1 MQSAPAV
8 SVILPTYNERESLRL
23 LAPRLLAALTPYSS
37 EILVVDDDSPDGTG
51 ALVEELA
58 HSGPFRRLRRP
69 GRLGLASAVLEG
81 FSKARG
87 RVLVVM
93 DADGSH
99 PPETIPSLVEPI
111 LSGDAEF
118 VLASRKLPG
127 GSSPGLR
134 GTRKAISWI
143 ASSLA
148 RPLTSVSDPMS
159 GFFAVARPVLDR
171 ARLTPLGFKIALEV
185 LVKCRP
191 GPLVEVPFCFE
202 SRVAGNSKLDRRQIG
217 GFIRH
222 LWRLYVW
229 RASGRVSGRAS
240 STR

>member
-1 MQSAPAV
+1 MQFAPAV
-8 SVILPTYNERESLRL
+8 SVILPTYNERETLRV
-23 LAPRLLAALTPYSS
+23 LAPRLVSALAPYSS

-51 ALVEELA
+51 QLVEELA
-58 HSGPFRRLRRP
+58 RTGPFRRLARR

-81 FSKARG
+81 FTKAQG

-99 PPETIPSLVEPI
+99 PPETVPSLIDPI
-111 LSGDAEF
+111 LAGRAEF

-127 GSSPGLR
+127 GSAPGLR
-134 GTRKAISWI
+134 GTRRAISWI

-148 RPLTSVSDPMS
+148 RPLTAVSDPMS
-159 GFFAVARPVLDR
+159 GFFAVSRPVLDR

-185 LVKCRP
+185 IVKCKP
-191 GPLVEVPFCFE
+191 APLVEVPFCFE
-202 SRVAGNSKLDRRQIG
+202 SRVAGNSKLDRGQIG
-217 GFIRH
+217 GFLRH

-229 RASGRVSGRAS
+229 RWSGRAS

>member
-1 MQSAPAV
+1 MDSAPAV
-8 SVILPTYNERESLRL
+8 SIILPTYNERETLRL
-23 LAPRLLAALTPYSS
+23 LAPRLVAGINGYAT

-51 ALVEELA
+51 ELVEELS
-58 HSGPFRRLRRP
+58 HTGPFRKLSRQGRR
-69 GRLGLASAVLEG
+69 GLASAVLAG
-81 FSKARG
+81 FGKARG
-87 RVLVVM
+87 DVLVVM

-111 LSGDAEF
+111 LEGRAEF

-127 GSSPGLR
+127 GSAPGLQ

-159 GFFAVARPVLDR
+159 GFFAVARPVLQR
-171 ARLTPLGFKIALEV
+171 GRLTPLGFKIALEV
-185 LVKCRP
+185 IVKCRP
-191 GPLVEVPFCFE
+191 SPLLEVPFRFD
-202 SRVAGNSKLDRRQIG
+202 SRVAGNSKLDRGQIG
-217 GFIRH
+217 GFLRH

-229 RASGRVSGRAS
+229 RWSGHAS